1 MQFHCFAPHAVF
13 QYNNVSQLPSV
24 GGGALTFT
32 KLETIPKGKVRS
44 SLKLS
49 RKGKFDWNHIT
60 KSNTP
65 SPEHGLV
72 GKVFILRRNIVFGG
86 SGGCHVAFFFHF
98 LS

>member
-1 MQFHCFAPHAVF
+1 MQFQGALF
-13 QYNNVSQLPSV
+13 QYNNVSQLPSVV

-32 KLETIPKGKVRS
+32 KLETIPKGKVRG

-60 KSNTP
+60 KPNTP
-65 SPEHGLV
+65 SPAHVLER
-72 GKVFILRRNIVFGG
+72 KVFILRRSIVCGG
-86 SGGCHVAFFFHF
+86 SGGCHVAFFFHY